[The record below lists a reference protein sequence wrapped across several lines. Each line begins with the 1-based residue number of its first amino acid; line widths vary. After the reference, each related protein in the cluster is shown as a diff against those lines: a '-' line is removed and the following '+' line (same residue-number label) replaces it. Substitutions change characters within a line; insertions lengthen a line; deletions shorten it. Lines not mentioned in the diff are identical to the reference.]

1 MAVRNSATDPR
12 DACTTQGL
20 ILASRS
26 KVRPTDV
33 LIVDDDAELREFL
46 VTSLTLEGYQV
57 AAAANGAD
65 ALAYLRRWGP
75 VAVILLDLSMPVM
88 DGWTFCRQQQSDE
101 HLADITVIL
110 SSASL
115 DTPDRPRPIVA
126 ALEKP
131 IDFREVL
138 SVIRTYCPERKSCA
152 ARSPSRRP

>member
-1 MAVRNSATDPR
+1 MRA
-12 DACTTQGL
+12 
-20 ILASRS
+20 
-26 KVRPTDV
+26 TDV
-33 LIVDDDAELREFL
+33 LIVDDDAELRAFF

-101 HLADITVIL
+101 RFAEIPVIL

-152 ARSPSRRP
+152 ARSSSRRP